1 MEGMVLQQ
9 VLITHL
15 KTLTVKARRAL
26 IVCRRES
33 QRYKDKEITKELVV
47 QVNVHIIVLLKFKLR
62 NELSKLE

>member
-1 MEGMVLQQ
+1 MAFQQ

-33 QRYKDKEITKELVV
+33 QRYKDKEITTELVV
-47 QVNVHIIVLLKFKLR
+47 QVNVHIIV
-62 NELSKLE
+62 